1 MGLFNVVQFENAVC
15 NTTTP
20 GNQGVCYTS
29 SECSNMGGRVAGVC
43 AQGFGVCCQCMYMS
57 EKVFFLE
64 QALILHAHFLQLNSN
79 ARVVVTLTVKKWFT
93 SKTQSFHKDLPYLRC
108 AFLAFL

>member
-1 MGLFNVVQFENAVC
+1 MSNTTFPTSVSANTIIFNYAVSVLGLFNVVQFENAVC

-57 EKVFFLE
+57 EKVFSL
-64 QALILHAHFLQLNSN
+64 
-79 ARVVVTLTVKKWFT
+79 
-93 SKTQSFHKDLPYLRC
+93 
-108 AFLAFL
+108 